1 MVLIGNLYF
10 LLGKTA
16 MSALPSKT
24 ALLAQKKKM
33 LREAPMYP
41 ILPNGWFLHSF
52 KVRNRANAII
62 RLRRLKSPDAPQ
74 LPNGKSSMYLGIEGS
89 PKYQEYLEM
98 WRRREMLAAIDSAL
112 AAFDRLD
119 AIREK
124 TVIEQPSPEW
134 YTPPEFVDM
143 ARSVLGGID
152 LDPAS
157 NPIAQGWVKAEKYY
171 TKDDD
176 GLAQPWAGR
185 VWCNPPYG
193 KFSKLFIERALEFYQ
208 SGQVTDCI
216 FLVNRTGAAWYI
228 DLTQQ
233 FTAVCQVRK
242 RISFWTPEGKP
253 EGSPR
258 YYNDFLYLG
267 PSLKKFKKV
276 FSEVGKV

>member
-1 MVLIGNLYF
+1 MTVFVFVIDIRGI
-10 LLGKTA
+10 
-16 MSALPSKT
+16 MSMTVFVFVIDMNSSAIKSAISK
-24 ALLAQKKKM
+24 
-33 LREAPMYP
+33 LRREGVA
-41 ILPNGWFLHSF
+41 PNGASLD
-52 KVRNRANAII
+52 RQRANCYFVKFRGKQKGPDGKVALYVGNVDDPRYKYWRGMID
-62 RLRRLKSPDAPQ
+62 RRNQLKAYERA
-74 LPNGKSSMYLGIEGS
+74 LKA
-89 PKYQEYLEM
+89 LEVVNTVQPTK
-98 WRRREMLAAIDSAL
+98 
-112 AAFDRLD
+112 
-119 AIREK
+119 EK
-124 TVIEQPSPEW
+124 PSVEW

-143 ARSVLGGID
+143 ARLVLGGID

-193 KFSKLFIERALEFYQ
+193 KFSKLFMERALEFYQ